1 MVPIRGWGESQKKGR
16 WGIQS
21 DARAA
26 LRLRCATSR
35 TYFCATAL
43 LATPPP
49 ADFTQTVVGL
59 KVVVARKAQL
69 PALTGVVAMRAPVH
83 APPTAGPLW
92 ISTLAAKLPLASRVV
107 VPSTRS
113 SPVPTTSS
121 ARLIVT
127 LSAPAAGGGGATA
140 FTTCVTTAEVLVR
153 KSRLPL

>member
-1 MVPIRGWGESQKKGR
+1 MKKRGPPGYPALRDTQA
-16 WGIQS
+16 
-21 DARAA
+21 ARAPDVT
-26 LRLRCATSR
+26 LGREP
-35 TYFCATAL
+35 YFWVTAL

-69 PALTGVVAMRAPVH
+69 PALSGVVAMRAPVH
-83 APPTAGPLW
+83 APPTAGPSW

-107 VPSTRS
+107 VPSARN

-127 LSAPAAGGGGATA
+127 ESVAPAGGGAGAAA
-140 FTTCVTTAEVLVR
+140 FTTCVTVAEVLVR
-153 KSRLPL
+153 KSRLPR

>member
-1 MVPIRGWGESQKKGR
+1 MS
-16 WGIQS
+16 
-21 DARAA
+21 A
-26 LRLRCATSR
+26 LLRR
-35 TYFCATAL
+35 HYFRVSVR

-49 ADFTQTVVGL
+49 VDFTHTDVPAI
-59 KVVVARKAQL
+59 VVVPRNAQL
-69 PALTGVVAMRAPVH
+69 PPLTGVVAMRAPVH

-127 LSAPAAGGGGATA
+127 VSAPAAGGGAGALA
-140 FTTCVTTAEVLVR
+140 FTVCVTTAEVLAKKVGLPPYAAVR
-153 KSRLPL
+153 E